1 MFSLRN
7 PLFSFITIR
16 PYYDG
21 YSHFKKE
28 RERERERG
36 REGELNFEIR
46 VVKKC
51 FQFQI

>member
-1 MFSLRN
+1 MMDTVTSRK
-7 PLFSFITIR
+7 R
-16 PYYDG
+16 
-21 YSHFKKE
+21 E